1 MNTRTL
7 NQDRGG
13 TGKGLV
19 ALQVAQD
26 VAVGTITLMQTLPPA
41 LRSYQDQAIRA
52 TGSVVLNLA
61 EGAGRRGRDR
71 ARFWQVAF
79 GSAKEAQA
87 AVQVVVRAG
96 QVDQAAGEA
105 LLGVLDRLAALTWGL
120 SSSGR

>member
-1 MNTRTL
+1 MTTTPSSKPNR
-7 NQDRGG
+7 
-13 TGKGLV
+13 GKGLN

-26 VAVGTITLMQTLPPA
+26 AAVGTITLMQTLPPA
-41 LRSYQDQAIRA
+41 LRSYQDQAIRS

-71 ARFWQVAF
+71 ARFWRVAF

-96 QVDQAAGEA
+96 QVDQTAGEA
-105 LLGVLDRLAALTWGL
+105 LLRVLDKLAALTWGL
-120 SSSGR
+120 SSGGR

>member
-1 MNTRTL
+1 MNTNVP
-7 NQDRGG
+7 NQTRPQ
-13 TGKGLV
+13 TGRGLV

-26 VAVGTITLMQTLPPA
+26 AAVGTITLMQTLPPA
-41 LRSYQDQAIRA
+41 LRSYQDQAIRS

-96 QVDQAAGEA
+96 QVDKAAGEA
-105 LLGVLDRLAALTWGL
+105 LLRILDRLAALTWGL
-120 SSSGR
+120 SSTGR

>member
-1 MNTRTL
+1 MRTTARAPWICPYFTTAVSL
-7 NQDRGG
+7 SHSRVE
-13 TGKGLV
+13 V
-19 ALQVAQD
+19 A
-26 VAVGTITLMQTLPPA
+26 
-41 LRSYQDQAIRA
+41 
-52 TGSVVLNLA
+52 GSVVLNLA

-105 LLGVLDRLAALTWGL
+105 LLGLLDRLAALTWGL